1 MNNTMRLIRA
11 LNGARSAARIVE
23 AMRDE
28 CDGSDESVAIA
39 KARAAFIAGENRRM
53 RAIEAL
59 LDADE

>member
-1 MNNTMRLIRA
+1 MNNTMRLIRV
-11 LNGARSAARIVE
+11 LNGARSAAQKVE

-28 CDGSDESVAIA
+28 CDGSAIA